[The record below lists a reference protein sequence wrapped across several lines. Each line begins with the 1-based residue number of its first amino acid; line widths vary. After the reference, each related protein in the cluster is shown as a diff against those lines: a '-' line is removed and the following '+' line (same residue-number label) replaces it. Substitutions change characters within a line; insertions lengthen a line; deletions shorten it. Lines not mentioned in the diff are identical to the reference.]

1 MVSFDSIYDLLDEGW
16 TAAEIKAKVDE
27 IDKEL
32 QEQSDKEEEIASARE
47 ALASAFADYLC
58 TLDVIQDDNWEDVS
72 TEVFTQFEEFEQN
85 IIALK
90 KLTNKSKTEKKEV
103 AEKNYEKELRALVED
118 LLSL

>member
-1 MVSFDSIYDLLDEGW
+1 MVSFDSIYDLFDEGW

-27 IDKEL
+27 VDKEL
-32 QEQSDKEEEIASARE
+32 QERNDRDEEIVSARD

-58 TLDVIQDDNWEDVS
+58 ALDVIQDEDWEDVS
-72 TEVFTQFEEFEQN
+72 TEVFTQFGEFEQN

-90 KLTNKSKTEKKEV
+90 KLANKSKTEKKDI

>member
-1 MVSFDSIYDLLDEGW
+1 MISLDSIYDMFDAGM

-27 IDKEL
+27 VDKEL
-32 QEQSDKEEEIASARE
+32 QEQNDKEEEIVSARD

-58 TLDVIQDDNWEDVS
+58 ALDVIQDDDWEDIS

-90 KLTNKSKTEKKEV
+90 KLANKSKTEKKEV